1 MTDSTHAG
9 SPARPDGARPDGE
22 RLVVGVDI
30 GTTKICAVVASQDA
44 SGRINIRG
52 VGVAE
57 SDGLNR
63 GVVVNI
69 DKTVEAVKKAISE
82 AERAAGVSTRS
93 VIVGIAG
100 DHIQS
105 FQSRGVIT
113 VSGGEIDRDDV
124 RRLLEDTRHVA
135 MPADREILHV
145 LPQEF
150 IVDGQDG
157 VADPIGMSGVRLEAN
172 VHIITGLVSAAKN
185 VYRCIEKAG
194 YRVDDIVLE
203 PLASSH
209 AVLHDD
215 EKEVGVVLVDIG
227 GGTTDIAIFEDKT
240 IRHTAVVAVAGNKV
254 TDDLR
259 KGLGIL
265 HDQAERLKQQ
275 FGVALVDLVGEDQEI
290 TIPGIGGRPDKA
302 ISQSTLA
309 QIIQPRLEEILEIVA
324 IEVKRSGY
332 GRHLSAGVVLTGGGA
347 LIPGTAELAADILGL
362 EARVGRPLG
371 LAGGLVEEVSNPKYA
386 TAVGLVLHGF
396 KVGATSGASLVAV
409 ETEQAAQTVGRPAR
423 GAASRGEAT
432 LAEGDGSTS
441 APPTLDGPYSEEAD
455 SDTLVA
461 KITASMRRWFDEL

>member
-1 MTDSTHAG
+1 MSAQTPT
-9 SPARPDGARPDGE
+9 PGE
-22 RLVVGVDI
+22 RVVVGVDI
-30 GTTKICAVVASQDA
+30 GTTKICAVVASADA
-44 SGRINIRG
+44 TDRIQVRG
-52 VGVAE
+52 VGVAS

-69 DKTVEAVKKAISE
+69 DKTVEAVRKAIDE
-82 AERAAGVSTRS
+82 AERAAGINTRS
-93 VIVGIAG
+93 VVVGIAG

-113 VSGGEIDRDDV
+113 VAGGEIDRDDV
-124 RRLLEDTRHVA
+124 QRLLEDTKHVA

-194 YRVDDIVLE
+194 YAVDDIVLE

-209 AVLHDD
+209 AVLHHD
-215 EKEVGVVLVDIG
+215 EREVGVVLVDIG

-265 HDQAERLKQQ
+265 HDQAERLKHEY
-275 FGVALVDLVGEDQEI
+275 GVALVDMVTEDKEI
-290 TIPGIGGRPDKA
+290 QIPGIGGRPDKS
-302 ISQSTLA
+302 IGQSTLA

-324 IEVKRSGY
+324 IEIKRSGY

-347 LIPGTAELAADILGL
+347 LIPGTAELASEILGL

-371 LAGGLVEEVSNPKYA
+371 LDGGLVEEVDDPKYA
-386 TAVGLVLHGF
+386 TGVGLVLHGLRT
-396 KVGATSGASLVAV
+396 GAGAGASMLAAPEHTPEETFELAETSGDGYDSDPDGLVN
-409 ETEQAAQTVGRPAR
+409 RI
-423 GAASRGEAT
+423 ASR
-432 LAEGDGSTS
+432 
-441 APPTLDGPYSEEAD
+441 
-455 SDTLVA
+455 
-461 KITASMRRWFDEL
+461 MRSWFDEL

>member
-1 MTDSTHAG
+1 MTYHDTN
-9 SPARPDGARPDGE
+9 E

-30 GTTKICAVVASQDA
+30 GTTKICAVVASADDF
-44 SGRINIRG
+44 GRIHVRG

-57 SDGLNR
+57 SEGLNR

-69 DKTVEAVKKAISE
+69 DKTVDAVQRAIGE
-82 AERAAGVSTRS
+82 AERTAGVETRS
-93 VIVGIAG
+93 VVVGIAG

-113 VSGGEIDRDDV
+113 VTGGEIDRQDV
-124 RRLLEDTRHVA
+124 QRLLEDTRHVA

-194 YRVDDIVLE
+194 YGVDDIVLE

-227 GGTTDIAIFEDKT
+227 GGTTDIAVFEDKT

-265 HDQAERLKQQ
+265 HDQAERLKHEY
-275 FGVALVDLVGEDQEI
+275 GVALVDLVEEDQEI
-290 TIPGIGGRPDKA
+290 QIPGIGGRPDKS
-302 ISQSTLA
+302 IGQSTLA
-309 QIIQPRLEEILEIVA
+309 QIIQPRLEEILEFVA
-324 IEVKRSGY
+324 IEIKRSGY

-347 LIPGTAELAADILGL
+347 LIPGTAELASEILGL

-371 LAGGLVEEVSNPKYA
+371 LDGGLVEEVDDPKYA
-386 TAVGLVLHGF
+386 TGVGLVLHGLRT
-396 KVGATSGASLVAV
+396 ATEGGASLLAAETPEAEEAVAV
-409 ETEQAAQTVGRPAR
+409 SGDGYDTDPDGLVTKI
-423 GAASRGEAT
+423 ASR
-432 LAEGDGSTS
+432 
-441 APPTLDGPYSEEAD
+441 
-455 SDTLVA
+455 
-461 KITASMRRWFDEL
+461 MRSWFDEL

>member
-1 MTDSTHAG
+1 MPHPELAG
-9 SPARPDGARPDGE
+9 DRV
-22 RLVVGVDI
+22 VVGVDI
-30 GTTKICAVVASQDA
+30 GTTKICAVVASADDF
-44 SGRINIRG
+44 GRIHVRG

-57 SDGLNR
+57 SEGLNR

-69 DKTVEAVKKAISE
+69 DKTVDAVKRAISE
-82 AERAAGVSTRS
+82 AEHSAGIETQS
-93 VIVGIAG
+93 VVVGIAG

-113 VSGGEIDRDDV
+113 VAGGEIDKGDV
-124 RRLLEDTRHVA
+124 LRLLEDTKHVA

-194 YRVDDIVLE
+194 YAVDDIVLE

-265 HDQAERLKQQ
+265 HDQAERLKRE
-275 FGVALVDLVGEDQEI
+275 FGVALVDMVEADQEI
-290 TIPGIGGRPDKA
+290 QIPGIGGRPDKS
-302 ISQSTLA
+302 IGQSTLA
-309 QIIQPRLEEILEIVA
+309 QIIQPRLEEILEFVA
-324 IEVKRSGY
+324 IEIKRSGY

-347 LIPGTAELAADILGL
+347 LIPGTAALAAEILGL

-371 LAGGLVEEVSNPKYA
+371 LAGGLVEEVDDPKYA
-386 TAVGLVLHGF
+386 TGVGLVLHGLRT
-396 KVGATSGASLVAV
+396 GAGRGASLLAP
-409 ETEQAAQTVGRPAR
+409 APQTDDATAPEPAR
-423 GAASRGEAT
+423 EPVEALGDGYDSDPDGLVNKIASR
-432 LAEGDGSTS
+432 
-441 APPTLDGPYSEEAD
+441 
-455 SDTLVA
+455 
-461 KITASMRRWFDEL
+461 MRSWFDEL

>member
-1 MTDSTHAG
+1 MTDSTLN
-9 SPARPDGARPDGE
+9 GE
-22 RLVVGVDI
+22 RIVVGVDI
-30 GTTKICAVVASQDA
+30 GTTKICAVVASADA
-44 SGRINIRG
+44 LNRINIRG

-69 DKTVEAVKKAISE
+69 DKTIEAVKKAIGE
-82 AERAAGVSTRS
+82 AERSAGVTTRS

-265 HDQAERLKQQ
+265 HDQAERLKHQ
-275 FGVALVDLVGEDQEI
+275 FGVALVDMVTDDQEI

-347 LIPGTAELAADILGL
+347 LVPGTAELAADILGL

-371 LAGGLVEEVSNPKYA
+371 LSGGLVEEVSNPKFA

-409 ETEQAAQTVGRPAR
+409 ETEQAAQTVVPSSATHTAAVHAAPA
-423 GAASRGEAT
+423 
-432 LAEGDGSTS
+432 LAEGDGASG
-441 APPTLDGPYSEEAD
+441 AHPTLDAPYGDEAD
-455 SDTLVA
+455 SERLVA
-461 KITASMRRWFDEL
+461 KITDRMRRWFDEL

>member
-1 MTDSTHAG
+1 MPHPNRTPPTGD
-9 SPARPDGARPDGE
+9 RV
-22 RLVVGVDI
+22 VVGVDI
-30 GTTKICAVVASQDA
+30 GTTKICAVVASSDDLD
-44 SGRINIRG
+44 RIHVRG

-57 SDGLNR
+57 SEGLNR

-69 DKTVEAVKKAISE
+69 DKTVEAIKKAIAE
-82 AERAAGVSTRS
+82 AEHASGVVTQS
-93 VIVGIAG
+93 VVVGIAG

-113 VSGGEIDRDDV
+113 VTGGEINRGDV
-124 RRLLEDTRHVA
+124 LRLLEDTKHVA

-194 YRVDDIVLE
+194 FEVDDIVLE

-265 HDQAERLKQQ
+265 HDQAERLKHEY
-275 FGVALVDLVGEDQEI
+275 GVALADMVTEDQEI
-290 TIPGIGGRPDKA
+290 QIPGIGGRPDKS
-302 ISQSTLA
+302 IGQSTLA
-309 QIIQPRLEEILEIVA
+309 QIIQPRLEEILEFVA
-324 IEVKRSGY
+324 IEIKRSGY

-347 LIPGTAELAADILGL
+347 LIPGTAELAAEILGL

-371 LAGGLVEEVSNPKYA
+371 LAGGLVEEVDDPKYA
-386 TAVGLVLHGF
+386 TGVGLVLHGLRTGAGRGTSLLMPDTDDAPQPAAEPAS
-396 KVGATSGASLVAV
+396 VGDGYDSDPDGLVHKI
-409 ETEQAAQTVGRPAR
+409 
-423 GAASRGEAT
+423 ASR
-432 LAEGDGSTS
+432 
-441 APPTLDGPYSEEAD
+441 
-455 SDTLVA
+455 
-461 KITASMRRWFDEL
+461 MRSWFDEL

>member
-1 MTDSTHAG
+1 MNTNELSGD
-9 SPARPDGARPDGE
+9 RV
-22 RLVVGVDI
+22 VVGVDI
-30 GTTKICAVVASQDA
+30 GTTKICAVVASADEL
-44 SGRINIRG
+44 GRIHVRG
-52 VGVAE
+52 IGVAE
-57 SDGLNR
+57 SEGLNR

-69 DKTVEAVKKAISE
+69 DKTVDAVQKAIGE
-82 AERAAGVSTRS
+82 AERTAGIRTQS
-93 VIVGIAG
+93 VVVGIAG

-113 VSGGEIDRDDV
+113 VAGGEIDRDDV

-185 VYRCIEKAG
+185 VYRCIEKGG
-194 YRVDDIVLE
+194 YAVDDIVLE

-265 HDQAERLKQQ
+265 HDQAERLKHEY
-275 FGVALVDLVGEDQEI
+275 GVALVDLVTEDQEI
-290 TIPGIGGRPDKA
+290 QIPGIGGRPDKS
-302 ISQSTLA
+302 IGQSTLA
-309 QIIQPRLEEILEIVA
+309 QIIQPRLEEILEFVA
-324 IEVKRSGY
+324 IEIKRSGY

-347 LIPGTAELAADILGL
+347 LIPGTAELASEILGL

-371 LAGGLVEEVSNPKYA
+371 LAGGLVEEVDDPKYA
-386 TAVGLVLHGF
+386 TSVGLVLHGLRT
-396 KVGATSGASLVAV
+396 GAGRGASLLATEV
-409 ETEQAAQTVGRPAR
+409 EKGEMSPALAT
-423 GAASRGEAT
+423 GDGFDSDPDNLVNKIASR
-432 LAEGDGSTS
+432 
-441 APPTLDGPYSEEAD
+441 
-455 SDTLVA
+455 
-461 KITASMRRWFDEL
+461 MRSWFDEL

>member
-1 MTDSTHAG
+1 MSTHGLAD
-9 SPARPDGARPDGE
+9 AKI
-22 RLVVGVDI
+22 VVGVDI
-30 GTTKICAVVASQDA
+30 GTTKICAVVASADDL
-44 SGRINIRG
+44 GRVHVRG
-52 VGVAE
+52 VGVAASE
-57 SDGLNR
+57 GLNR

-69 DKTVEAVKKAISE
+69 DKTVEAVKKAVAE
-82 AERAAGVSTRS
+82 AEYSAGVETQS
-93 VIVGIAG
+93 VVVGIAG

-113 VSGGEIDRDDV
+113 VAGGEINREDV
-124 RRLLEDTRHVA
+124 QRLLEDTRHVA

-194 YRVDDIVLE
+194 YEVDDIVLE

-227 GGTTDIAIFEDKT
+227 GGTTDIAVFEDKT

-265 HDQAERLKQQ
+265 HDQAERLKRE
-275 FGVALVDLVGEDQEI
+275 FGVAISDLGQEDNEI
-290 TIPGIGGRPDKA
+290 QIPGIGGRPDKA
-302 ISQSTLA
+302 IGQSTLA
-309 QIIQPRLEEILEIVA
+309 QIIQPRLEEILEFVA
-324 IEVKRSGY
+324 IEIKRSGY

-347 LIPGTAELAADILGL
+347 LIPGTAELASEILGRCL
-362 EARVGRPLG
+362 DDGR
-371 LAGGLVEEVSNPKYA
+371 
-386 TAVGLVLHGF
+386 
-396 KVGATSGASLVAV
+396 
-409 ETEQAAQTVGRPAR
+409 RP
-423 GAASRGEAT
+423 
-432 LAEGDGSTS
+432 
-441 APPTLDGPYSEEAD
+441 
-455 SDTLVA
+455 
-461 KITASMRRWFDEL
+461 RR

>member
-1 MTDSTHAG
+1 MTDS
-9 SPARPDGARPDGE
+9 E
-22 RLVVGVDI
+22 RFVVGVDI
-30 GTTKICAVVASQDA
+30 GTTKICAVVASSDDLD
-44 SGRINIRG
+44 RIHIRG
-52 VGVAE
+52 VGWAPSE
-57 SDGLNR
+57 GLNR

-69 DKTVEAVKKAISE
+69 DKTVEAVQKAIDE
-82 AERAAGVSTRS
+82 AEHAAGVKTQS
-93 VIVGIAG
+93 VVVGIAG

-113 VSGGEIDRDDV
+113 VAGGEIGRDDV
-124 RRLLEDTRHVA
+124 KRLLEDTKHVA

-194 YRVDDIVLE
+194 YQVDDIVLE
-203 PLASSH
+203 PLASSY
-209 AVLHDD
+209 AVLHED

-265 HDQAERLKQQ
+265 HDQAERLKRQ
-275 FGVALVDLVGEDQEI
+275 FGVALVDMVTEDKEI
-290 TIPGIGGRPDKA
+290 QIPGIGGRPDKA
-302 ISQSTLA
+302 IGQSTLA

-347 LIPGTAELAADILGL
+347 LIPGTAELAAEILGL

-371 LAGGLVEEVSNPKYA
+371 IDGGLAEEVDDPKYA
-386 TAVGLVLHGF
+386 TGVGLVLHGLR
-396 KVGATSGASLVAV
+396 VGTQQGASMVAADA
-409 ETEQAAQTVGRPAR
+409 EAAPAPA
-423 GAASRGEAT
+423 AASPPEA
-432 LAEGDGSTS
+432 AHGDGYDTD
-441 APPTLDGPYSEEAD
+441 PDG
-455 SDTLVA
+455 LVT
-461 KITASMRRWFDEL
+461 KIASRMRSWFDEL

>member
-1 MTDSTHAG
+1 MTAHLPPDS
-9 SPARPDGARPDGE
+9 SPRPDGGE
-22 RLVVGVDI
+22 RIVVGVDI
-30 GTTKICAVVASQDA
+30 GTTKICAVVASADTF
-44 SGRINIRG
+44 GRIHVRG

-69 DKTVEAVKKAISE
+69 DKTVAAVQKAIRE
-82 AERAAGVSTRS
+82 AEHAAGVTTKS
-93 VIVGIAG
+93 VVVGIAG

-113 VSGGEIDRDDV
+113 VSGGEIDRADV
-124 RRLLEDTRHVA
+124 RRLLDDTRHVA

-185 VYRCIEKAG
+185 IYRCIEKAG
-194 YRVDDIVLE
+194 YAVDDIVLE

-240 IRHTAVVAVAGNKV
+240 IRHTAVVAVAGNRV

-265 HDQAERLKQQ
+265 HDQAERLKRQ
-275 FGVALVDLVGEDQEI
+275 FGVALGEMVTDDPEI
-290 TIPGIGGRPDKA
+290 TIPGIGGRPEKA
-302 ISQSTLA
+302 IRQSTLA

-362 EARVGRPLG
+362 EARIGRPMG
-371 LAGGLVEEVSNPKYA
+371 LTGGLVEEVSDPKFA
-386 TAVGLVLHGF
+386 TAVGLVLHGLRTGTGT
-396 KVGATSGASLVAV
+396 GALLVAEEV
-409 ETEQAAQTVGRPAR
+409 EQESGTVAGTV
-423 GAASRGEAT
+423 ASPPSHTAPVFAGET
-432 LAEGDGSTS
+432 GGDGFH
-441 APPTLDGPYSEEAD
+441 AEAD
-455 SDTLVA
+455 PDTLGTRIA
-461 KITASMRRWFDEL
+461 GRMRRWFDEL